1 MAAPTLKRRDYMK
14 TITIDIETASV
25 ENLDACGVYRY
36 AELGLFSLLLVSY
49 SIDGGPVAT
58 VDIDNGD
65 TLPDEILSALT
76 DKSVIKKAF
85 NVNFERVC
93 LSVYLRRN
101 YPDLL
106 NFDDAVGNYIDSE
119 SWQCDMIHSRYLG
132 MMSSLDGMGKL
143 LRLKEKKMDEGKE
156 LIRYF
161 CTPHEQK
168 NGDLLFHDK
177 SDAPK
182 KWKKFVEYN
191 RRDVEVELR
200 IQRLLSEMPVP
211 DFIWEEF
218 YID

>member
-1 MAAPTLKRRDYMK
+1 MK

-143 LRLKEKKMDEGKE
+143 RRLKEKKMDEGKE

-168 NGDLLFHDK
+168 NGKNLW
-177 SDAPK
+177 STT
-182 KWKKFVEYN
+182 
-191 RRDVEVELR
+191 DVMSR
-200 IQRLLSEMPVP
+200 SS
-211 DFIWEEF
+211 
-218 YID
+218 

>member
-1 MAAPTLKRRDYMK
+1 MRRLQICRVGIIQSAA
-14 TITIDIETASV
+14 S
-25 ENLDACGVYRY
+25 
-36 AELGLFSLLLVSY
+36 FY

-106 NFDDAVGNYIDSE
+106 NFDDAVGNYIDPE

-168 NGDLLFHDK
+168 IVICFFTTSPTLQRNGK
-177 SDAPK
+177 ICG
-182 KWKKFVEYN
+182 V
-191 RRDVEVELR
+191 
-200 IQRLLSEMPVP
+200 QQT
-211 DFIWEEF
+211 
-218 YID
+218 